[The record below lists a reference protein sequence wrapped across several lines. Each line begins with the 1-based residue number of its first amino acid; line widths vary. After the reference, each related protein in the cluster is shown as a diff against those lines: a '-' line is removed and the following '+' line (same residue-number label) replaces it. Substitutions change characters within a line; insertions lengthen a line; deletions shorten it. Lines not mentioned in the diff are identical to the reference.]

1 MSTGTGYSNWSAGAE
16 YERRYNSMECSRY
29 MRRGRLLFARG
40 DHVLWGRFEFDQA
53 RRKIN
58 A

>member
-1 MSTGTGYSNWSAGAE
+1 MSAGTGYSNWSAGAE

-29 MRRGRLLFARG
+29 GRRGRLLFARG
-40 DHVLWGRFEFDQA
+40 DHVLSGRFEFDQA